1 MLRTVLCKHRIFS
14 CAPPTEEDTET
25 GFPSYMWLSLYF
37 QGDLTGRKRASKGT
51 PALME
56 GVSVNVITLK
66 AKTLL
71 PAGGQF
77 VSHWK
82 HLAAR
87 RVDPASVSTWLRI
100 EDPNPNVLRKSKTLW
115 FIPGRVN
122 PLGAALH
129 ERTSSNTYRSTSKS
143 A

>member
-25 GFPSYMWLSLYF
+25 IFPSYMWLSLYF
-37 QGDLTGRKRASKGT
+37 QGVLTGRKRASKGT

-56 GVSVNVITLK
+56 GVFVNVTLK

-100 EDPNPNVLRKSKTLW
+100 EDPSPNGPRKSKTLW
-115 FIPGRVN
+115 FIPGRAI
-122 PLGAALH
+122 PLVAALH
-129 ERTSSNTYRSTSKS
+129 EHSSNTYSSTSKS